1 MNNYS
6 TTRNPLRNLNSIN
19 NKYNKYHKQK
29 CYDIE
34 EEEEDEED
42 LISSEERKRKFKK
55 NKYND
60 LQEVLDSNLNKYI
73 IKNPTGLLVYE
84 EESYHS
90 MGPNSII
97 QNTQLA
103 ASTQLEKTNNNEII
117 CHPPAASNEKFCNYI
132 RKNKNDNLIFYLL
145 ILFLLLS
152 LILVLF

>member
-6 TTRNPLRNLNSIN
+6 TTRNPLRNLNSVN
-19 NKYNKYHKQK
+19 HKYHKQK

-34 EEEEDEED
+34 EEEEED
-42 LISSEERKRKFKK
+42 LISSEEKK
-55 NKYND
+55 NKLKKNKRKN
-60 LQEVLDSNLNKYI
+60 LQYLLDSNLNKYI

-84 EESYHS
+84 ENSYHS

-103 ASTQLEKTNNNEII
+103 ASTQLEKTNNNQII

-132 RKNKNDNLIFYLL
+132 RKNENNNLIFYLL
-145 ILFLLLS
+145 ILFILLL
-152 LILVLF
+152 LIIVLF